1 MKNIWKEGKVT
12 TIIGVV
18 ITAVAGSGLIDQ
30 YPILKQALTF
40 IGGALVTSKDPKQ
53 KGDKYQPE
61 I

>member
-18 ITAVAGSGLIDQ
+18 ITSVAGSGLIDQ

-40 IGGALVTSKDPKQ
+40 IGG
-53 KGDKYQPE
+53 E
-61 I
+61 IGRAHV